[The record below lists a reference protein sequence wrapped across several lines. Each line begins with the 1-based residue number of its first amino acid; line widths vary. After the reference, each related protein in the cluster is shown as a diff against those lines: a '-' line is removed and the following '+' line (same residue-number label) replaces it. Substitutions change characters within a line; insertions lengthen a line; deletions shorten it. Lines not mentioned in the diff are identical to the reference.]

1 MDVTSPPDS
10 AAAVATLPDPTLR
23 EAFAEW
29 RAPALALGLGL
40 VALGVLFQ
48 AEAAAA
54 FRTWIDS
61 TAYNHCFLVVPIA
74 LWLLWDR
81 RDSLVGLRAQ
91 PLPWAALA
99 GLPLAAGWLVAERLG
114 IMEGRQLMAMTFLEV
129 LLFAVLGWRLWRA
142 VCGPLLYLYFL
153 VPFGDFLVPKL
164 QDLTTAFTRYG
175 LDILG
180 IPAFIDGYTI
190 EIPEGTFYVAEACAG
205 LRFLIASIAFGC
217 LYATIM
223 YRSPRRRMV
232 FVGLSVIVP
241 VIANGFR
248 AMGIVV
254 LGHILGSAQAAATD
268 HVLYGWIF
276 FSLVILLL
284 IALGLPFREDDRG
297 YGGAPVAGAAVMGV
311 PRMGAALAA
320 AAAAVVVALISPAV
334 AMGLNQRV
342 VAPEIRRLALDPGLG
357 CSTLP
362 VPEGFAVGTPGR
374 LGVQQ
379 IACGPVLFTIR
390 VEVFSPRTTAGPVTA
405 ERRRLTRMPDSEDSV
420 EDWLPGSDQR
430 VWRLVRG
437 SDPLQA
443 IAVGLWVGGQ
453 PTRIGLALRARM
465 AWHSLVGTPF
475 APVLVTIAPAVDWL
489 KLSTEERRRA
499 ERSLTEFLLSHPA
512 LPDQIPAL
520 VRTLG

>member
-1 MDVTSPPDS
+1 
-10 AAAVATLPDPTLR
+10 
-23 EAFAEW
+23 
-29 RAPALALGLGL
+29 
-40 VALGVLFQ
+40 
-48 AEAAAA
+48 
-54 FRTWIDS
+54 
-61 TAYNHCFLVVPIA
+61 
-74 LWLLWDR
+74 
-81 RDSLVGLRAQ
+81 
-91 PLPWAALA
+91 
-99 GLPLAAGWLVAERLG
+99 
-114 IMEGRQLMAMTFLEV
+114 
-129 LLFAVLGWRLWRA
+129 
-142 VCGPLLYLYFL
+142 
-153 VPFGDFLVPKL
+153 
-164 QDLTTAFTRYG
+164 
-175 LDILG
+175 
-180 IPAFIDGYTI
+180 
-190 EIPEGTFYVAEACAG
+190 
-205 LRFLIASIAFGC
+205 
-217 LYATIM
+217 
-223 YRSPRRRMV
+223 
-232 FVGLSVIVP
+232 
-241 VIANGFR
+241 
-248 AMGIVV
+248 
-254 LGHILGSAQAAATD
+254 
-268 HVLYGWIF
+268 
-276 FSLVILLL
+276 
-284 IALGLPFREDDRG
+284 
-297 YGGAPVAGAAVMGV
+297 
-311 PRMGAALAA
+311 MGAALAA